1 MNMERFFS
9 LSHLTLEQLRNLY
22 LDARRVGTMLVEY
35 DKPREEGHFELNLPE
50 TVILDNIAAGNE
62 NYIVFH
68 EDFEDWPDATT
79 IAFPL
84 KNHPYTTAYIDLDNT
99 VLTRFAEKYD
109 LAEWWQMEGSRGQRQ
124 ILPVQP
130 VLHARTDEVR
140 KGKLIPFTGRN
151 RP

>member
-68 EDFEDWPDATT
+68 EDFEDFPDKTSVV
-79 IAFPL
+79 FPL
-84 KNHPYTTAYIDLDNT
+84 AHHPYTTVYIDFNNAL
-99 VLTRFAEKYD
+99 LKGFAEKYG
-109 LAEWWQMEGSRGQRQ
+109 LSQWRQREGDKDKYYPFSRFYT
-124 ILPVQP
+124 LEPM
-130 VLHARTDEVR
+130 
-140 KGKLIPFTGRN
+140 KSGKAN
-151 RP
+151 